1 MQLEQ
6 SGRLRILIENHLFA
20 VAYTGVTNL
29 YKIVCLSSLGNCY
42 RDKAPHSTP
51 SLLAQQFFAAN
62 FPIIKPTISASF
74 VFSQRSLLQYVS
86 ILLVNV
92 LMRSSPASA
101 LPTK

>member
-6 SGRLRILIENHLFA
+6 SGRLRIVIENHLFA

-29 YKIVCLSSLGNCY
+29 YKIVLSSLGNCY
-42 RDKAPHSTP
+42 RDKAPHSAP
-51 SLLAQQFFAAN
+51 SVLAQQFFAAN